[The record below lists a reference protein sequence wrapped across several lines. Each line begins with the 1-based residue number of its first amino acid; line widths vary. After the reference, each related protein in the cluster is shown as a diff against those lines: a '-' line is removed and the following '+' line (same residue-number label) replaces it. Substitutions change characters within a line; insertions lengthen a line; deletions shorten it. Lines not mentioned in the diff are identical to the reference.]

1 MKPRSNERR
10 CAWLQIAIL
19 AVAISAVCAAPA
31 LAQTCED
38 RNPPHAVALLRR
50 LQSYC
55 ENYDVPY
62 SFDLYG
68 LAAVAG
74 DEAIPALRKIAIWP
88 TDTPTGIYCQRWV
101 SAARV
106 ALAKLGDKKSRE
118 ALDQWLQDPKRQYP
132 PIGELAIVGDDGAL
146 RTLIEYL
153 VAHANDPAMY
163 RDFATTDRT
172 PAIGCC
178 RRSIRFAAA
187 DACPDCLSRTTPL
200 LESRNGKIIWP
211 DTRTCSLR
219 FRFIPMFRTRT

>member
-38 RNPPHAVALLRR
+38 RNPPHAVALLQR

-132 PIGELAIVGDDGAL
+132 PIGELAIVRDDGAL

-163 RDFATTDRT
+163 RDFGDY
-172 PAIGCC
+172 G
-178 RRSIRFAAA
+178 S
-187 DACPDCLSRTTPL
+187 
-200 LESRNGKIIWP
+200 
-211 DTRTCSLR
+211 DTRDWLL
-219 FRFIPMFRTRT
+219 